1 MGDSQGF
8 EEHGVEAYNPF
19 PWPLD
24 GRTVWEAAGDMKA
37 RLAALREQGKP
48 LEKVFDDSEA
58 RVQLEE
64 LKANAKTAQEREE
77 LEKLFNDSVAR
88 KRNRFVRQHGL
99 VEYRCERDC
108 FLGAVVNLRGEW
120 WVIQRGNRKFHPF
133 FDGGEPPKSIEDFR
147 RLESEEERG
156 SGDEPG
162 RSNVCTYMPWA
173 LVTHYGNGLY
183 SPLMH
188 CEHSSE
194 EMTAEQVEADI
205 EALRKEKK
213 KTIRIPRD

>member
-24 GRTVWEAAGDMKA
+24 GRTVWEAAGDMKT
-37 RLAALREQGKP
+37 RLAALREQGEA

-64 LKANAKTAQEREE
+64 LKANAKTAQEREK

-88 KRNRFVRQHGL
+88 KRNRFVRKYGL

-120 WVIQRGNRKFHPF
+120 WVIQRGNRTFHPF
-133 FDGGEPPKSIEDFR
+133 FDGGEPPKSIEDYK

-162 RSNVCTYMPWA
+162 RRNVCTYMPWA
-173 LVTHYGNGLY
+173 WVTHYRNGLY

-194 EMTAEQVEADI
+194 EMTAEQVKADI
-205 EALRKEKK
+205 ESLKRNKV
-213 KTIRIPRD
+213 IRIPRE